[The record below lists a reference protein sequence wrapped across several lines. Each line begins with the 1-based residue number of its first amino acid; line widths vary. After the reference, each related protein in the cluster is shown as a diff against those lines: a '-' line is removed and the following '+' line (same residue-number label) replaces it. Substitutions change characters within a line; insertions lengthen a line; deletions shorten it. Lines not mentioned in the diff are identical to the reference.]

1 MTRKRVQYSSL
12 TAYVEA
18 QAAAGRT
25 LADVADDLE
34 LSIGYLCDLKN
45 GKVTPGFQLAGR
57 LSKRLGIPLESF
69 LTPERVS

>member
-25 LADVADDLE
+25 LADVADDLG

>member
-12 TAYVEA
+12 PAYVEA
-18 QAAAGRT
+18 QTRAGRT
-25 LADVADDLE
+25 LAEIAADLD

-69 LTPERVS
+69 LTAEKVS